1 MRSSGKEDED
11 EEEDGRLF
19 YRADAIAVTLM
30 ILHSSRPADSTER
43 DEVDDEV
50 SPRGQVAPI
59 VALIQWRAGY
69 PRRRMIQIEALPRF

>member
-1 MRSSGKEDED
+1 MRSSRKEEED

-50 SPRGQVAPI
+50 
-59 VALIQWRAGY
+59 
-69 PRRRMIQIEALPRF
+69 RMRLL

>member
-1 MRSSGKEDED
+1 MRSSRKEEED

-30 ILHSSRPADSTER
+30 ILHSSRPADTTER

-50 SPRGQVAPI
+50 SPRGHVPPI
-59 VALIQWRAGY
+59 VALSQWRAGY
-69 PRRRMIQIEALPRF
+69 PRRLMIQIEALTRF